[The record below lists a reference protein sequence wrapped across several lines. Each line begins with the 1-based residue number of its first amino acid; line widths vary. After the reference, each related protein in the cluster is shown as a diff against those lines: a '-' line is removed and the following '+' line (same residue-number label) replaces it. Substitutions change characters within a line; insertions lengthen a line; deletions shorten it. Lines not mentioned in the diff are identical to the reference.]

1 MKFAGRVLFKYLCHA
16 GGAVTLLA
24 MGGPARAACDAAP
37 DVMVGKTAKVALA
50 ARTVPAT
57 IKVGELFAVQAEVC
71 PQAGVVVKGLKVDA
85 GMPAHKH
92 GMNYQPKVAQTGPAT
107 YNATGL
113 MFHMPGK
120 WQFTFDVD
128 TAAGRERIQINHTVE

>member
-1 MKFAGRVLFKYLCHA
+1 MKLAGCVLFKYLCHA
-16 GGAVTLLA
+16 GEAVTLLA
-24 MGGPARAACDAAP
+24 MGGAALAACDAAP
-37 DVMVGKTAKVALA
+37 GVMIGKTAKVVLA
-50 ARTVPAT
+50 ARTLPAT
-57 IKVGELFAVQAEVC
+57 IKVGELFAVQAEIC

-107 YNATGL
+107 YNVTGL
-113 MFHMPGK
+113 MLHMPGK

-128 TAAGRERIQINHTVE
+128 TATGRERIQINHTVE

>member
-1 MKFAGRVLFKYLCHA
+1 MKFAGLVRLRNLCRA
-16 GGAVTLLA
+16 GVAGTLLA
-24 MGGPARAACDAAP
+24 MGGPALAACDAAP
-37 DVMVGKTAKVALA
+37 GVMIGKTAKVVLA

-57 IKVGELFAVQAEVC
+57 IKVGELFALQTEIC

-107 YNATGL
+107 YNVTGL

>member
-1 MKFAGRVLFKYLCHA
+1 V
-16 GGAVTLLA
+16 V
-24 MGGPARAACDAAP
+24 
-37 DVMVGKTAKVALA
+37 LA

-57 IKVGELFAVQAEVC
+57 IKVGELFSVQAELC
-71 PQAGVVVKGLKVDA
+71 PQAGVVVKGLRVDA
-85 GMPAHKH
+85 AMPAHKH
-92 GMNYQPKVAQTGPAT
+92 GMNYQPKVVETGPAT